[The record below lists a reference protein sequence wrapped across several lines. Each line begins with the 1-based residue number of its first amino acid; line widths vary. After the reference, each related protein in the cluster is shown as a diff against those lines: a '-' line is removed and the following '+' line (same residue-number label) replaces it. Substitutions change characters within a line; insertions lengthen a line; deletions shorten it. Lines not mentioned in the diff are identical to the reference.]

1 MKSKSL
7 LLLTLCFIGLMST
20 QAQVTDAEKKLKV
33 IETDSVK
40 GWKTGGII
48 GANLSQTALVN
59 WSAGG
64 ESSVAVNG
72 LFSAFANYRNGKNAW
87 DNSLDMGYGLLNQ
100 GSNAGFRKTDDKFDF
115 LSKYG
120 RKAFSNFFYSGLV
133 NFKTQFSPGYN
144 YPNDSVTISNFLA
157 PAYLLGAIGL
167 NYQPNSYFNVFM
179 APATGRL
186 TIVND
191 PTLSNAGAFGVEPGE
206 KTKGEFGGYVRMIY
220 SKNDFKAEFFKNIS
234 LTTKI
239 DLFSN
244 YLKDPQNVDVN
255 WETLIGMKV
264 NKYIN
269 ININMQLM
277 YDADTKFDTNEDGL
291 IDASDKSKIQFKEI
305 LGIGVMY
312 KF

>member
-1 MKSKSL
+1 MLLSL
-7 LLLTLCFIGLMST
+7 FFIGLNSI
-20 QAQVTDAEKKLKV
+20 QAQITDAEKKLKV
-33 IETDSVK
+33 VETDTVK
-40 GWKTGGII
+40 GWKTGGIV
-48 GANLSQTALVN
+48 GANLAQTALVN

-64 ESSVAVNG
+64 ESSVAFNG
-72 LFSAFANYRNGKNAW
+72 LVSVFAHYKNEENAW
-87 DNSLDMGYGLLNQ
+87 DNSLDVGYGLLSQ
-100 GSNAGFRKTDDKFDF
+100 GSNAGFRKTDDKIDF

-144 YPNDSVTISNFLA
+144 YPNDSVKISNLLA

-179 APATGRL
+179 APFTGRL

-191 PTLSNAGAFGVEPGE
+191 EKLSNAGAFGVDPG
-206 KTKGEFGGYVRMIY
+206 KRTKGEFGGYVRMIY
-220 SKNDFKAEFFKNIS
+220 SRNDFKAEFFKNIS
-234 LTTKI
+234 FTTKI

-264 NKYIN
+264 NKYIS
-269 ININMQLM
+269 ININTQLM
-277 YDADTKFDTNEDGL
+277 YDADTKFDTNNDGA
-291 IDASDKSKIQFKEI
+291 INASDKSKIQFKEI
-305 LGIGVMY
+305 LGVGVMY

>member
-1 MKSKSL
+1 MKTKLVLLSL
-7 LLLTLCFIGLMST
+7 FIIGFNII
-20 QAQVTDAEKKLKV
+20 QAQITDAEKKLKV
-33 IETDSVK
+33 VETDTII

-48 GANLSQTALVN
+48 GANLAQTALVN

-72 LFSAFANYRNGKNAW
+72 LMSVFANYRNGKNSW

-100 GSNAGFRKTDDKFDF
+100 GSDNGFRKTDDKIDF

-144 YPNDSVTISNFLA
+144 YPNDSVKISNLLA

-179 APATGRL
+179 APFTGRL

-191 PTLSNAGAFGVEPGE
+191 EKLSNAGAFGVDPG
-206 KTKGEFGGYVRMIY
+206 KRTKGEFGGYVRMIY
-220 SKNDFKAEFFKNIS
+220 SRNDFKAEFFKNIS
-234 LTTKI
+234 FTTKI

-264 NKYIN
+264 NKYISLN
-269 ININMQLM
+269 INTQLM
-277 YDADTKFDTNEDGL
+277 YDADTKFDTNNDGV
-291 IDASDKSKIQFKEI
+291 INASDKSKIQFKEI
-305 LGIGVMY
+305 LGVGVMY